1 MSLTPTSTTRPCPI
15 CEDTKGNCRHHH
27 EESNHLCMT
36 FADTRFGEIINGYKC
51 LAHFDL
57 WAAFCLDNSQ
67 EWTQSQRENWLS
79 EQTAKRQLVQ
89 KQRQDFL
96 KGLLSVEERDR
107 QYRTIND
114 KLSLS
119 KYHVH
124 KALAKKRGLHE
135 NEIWFAYNRGWVR
148 TWQPGLEI
156 KDISPKL
163 AGINPNN
170 ETLTGVRGIAIA
182 ATDGQG
188 HIVGHQIAADDR
200 DKYGKYI
207 WLSSRGKG
215 GNSPHLPNGELPLFV
230 WRHPEA
236 TQISETW
243 LVEGSLKSLIVALKV
258 WLRENRTDIQ
268 VIGAAGANFKG
279 SSETF
284 KQAIAVQTTK
294 TVKLFPDGG
303 AIYNQ
308 QIVKNY
314 KAAID
319 LAVSDGFDV
328 SVGWWGQYEKARN
341 DIDEIQNFGIIN
353 YISPSEFFGLA
364 DKSADSD
371 QNNSQPTQQVNT
383 DESEESSQL
392 DSQPKQQANNW
403 QWDKWLK
410 SRKFT
415 PDVVINQAEFSFD
428 GIDIP
433 QSDAIIAVKS
443 GLGTGKTNALINE
456 IKKANLN
463 GFGTYIP
470 GYRNNLL
477 LQTTERALVN
487 DVAMY
492 HLHLDDEGHLMLL
505 DKESNIVSCIDSF
518 KKVDGHIKGRDIHID
533 ETCSVFLYAVNGGTL
548 GNEQATILRI
558 FKKALAESNRIFLY
572 DGNLADIYVDF
583 VAKIAAKK
591 HVIKIENR
599 QKIPPHNIFFIEGID
614 EDGEIKKGD
623 RSPLVKFLLRP
634 EVKSWIFADSKE
646 RTKVLYK
653 LLTESGK
660 TGYVLN
666 SETTSEGWA
675 KEFLADPNKFVL
687 NKKPDFII
695 LSPTA
700 ESGISCTVN
709 GYFTHKFSF
718 YAGVLATNSQ
728 HQSTV
733 RLRDNIIPH
742 YIFCPEFS
750 TIRDR
755 STPMTY
761 SEKVMGEILK
771 DRIMQSLML
780 ASESAENPQ
789 SAKEIMIQALVR
801 NDDDWWV
808 FSLKLAALDQFEM
821 NNYRKCF
828 IHALRE
834 AGHNVTI
841 EQWDTAIKVKEA
853 ESEARVEIQKQHAKE
868 VFEAV
873 EFNSIEEANK
883 KAKASPNKATQR
895 RIEKTRLLDRLPG
908 INFSELWSDEF
919 IYQCKIKN
927 REFIRQQERFWLLS
941 NYDTSQKRHESIW
954 NHAALSEDFFSRRV
968 SAMGHDA
975 IWALRELKI
984 LDFTTRPLEYHKDSP
999 EVISLVNTLRS
1010 RNDIQLALRISSF
1023 EPETVNG
1030 KERLRILSNLL
1041 DYIGYK
1047 TQFAQRKRIKTD
1059 NGVIQTRYYRIV
1071 PTGTPSACATPPP
1084 IVNKPEGYGTPPQ
1097 ATDCAT
1103 PPPIVNKPEGYGTP
1117 PELVNNTPSS
1127 QFDLLAARQAILSC
1141 IEYKF
1146 TTWMQSDK
1154 SKVSWS
1160 VEEVAIAIQPEESAH
1175 NHVVDHTTEE
1185 WLQPENLTET
1195 ANWLGACENAEMLGT
1210 VRAAVPAYALKE
1222 ACKLLPKFK
1231 LIQIKQ
1237 WVLHLNSLMVSIVED
1252 TATQPSQQLVT
1263 DENLADTAALLQSCD
1278 NVEML
1283 ADLRACCF
1291 DFIIEKASEL
1301 ISPTLKQWV
1310 CSWLSYWRAEEKCK
1324 PNYSG

>member
-1 MSLTPTSTTRPCPI
+1 MSLTPTSASRPCPI
-15 CEDTKGNCRHHH
+15 CEDTKGNCRHSH
-27 EESNHLCMT
+27 EEGKHLCMS
-36 FADTRFGEIINGYKC
+36 FADTPFGEIINGYKC

-67 EWTQSQRENWLS
+67 EWSDEQRQNWLT
-79 EQTAKRQLVQ
+79 EQAAKRQEQ
-89 KQRQDFL
+89 KKQRSYFL
-96 KGLLSVEERDR
+96 KGLLSVEDR
-107 QYRTIND
+107 NQGYRTIAD
-114 KLSLS
+114 TLSLN
-119 KYHVH
+119 KCHVN
-124 KALAKKRGLHE
+124 KSLAKKRGLGE
-135 NEIWFAYNRGWVR
+135 DEIWFAYNQGWIR

-156 KDISPKL
+156 KGISPKL
-163 AGINPNN
+163 AGINPNAN
-170 ETLTGVRGIAIA
+170 TLTGVRGISIA

-188 HIVGHQIAADDR
+188 HIVGHQIACDNR
-200 DKYGKYI
+200 DKHGKYI

-215 GNSPHLPNGELPLFV
+215 GNSPHLPNGELPLFI

-236 TQISETW
+236 TEISETW
-243 LVEGSLKSLIVALKV
+243 LVEGSLKPLIVALKV

-284 KQAIAVQTTK
+284 KQALTIQTTK
-294 TVKLFPDGG
+294 IVKLFPDSGSVSN
-303 AIYNQ
+303 A
-308 QIVKNY
+308 QILNNY
-314 KAAID
+314 KAGINLAID
-319 LAVSDGFDV
+319 VGFDV
-328 SVGWWGQYEKARN
+328 SVGWWGQYEKTRN
-341 DIDEIQNFGIIN
+341 DIDEIPNFGIIN

-364 DKSADSD
+364 DKSADSN
-371 QNNSQPTQQVNT
+371 QNNLQPTQQVNT
-383 DESEESSQL
+383 DESKESSQL
-392 DSQPKQQANNW
+392 DSQPEQQANNW
-403 QWDKWLK
+403 QWDKWLR

-456 IKKANLN
+456 VKKANLN
-463 GFGTYIP
+463 GLGTYIP

-505 DKESNIVSCIDSF
+505 DRESNIVSCIDSL

-533 ETCSVFLYAVNGGTL
+533 ETCSVFLSAVNGGTL

-558 FKKALAESNRIFLY
+558 FTKALVESNRIFLY
-572 DGNLADIYVDF
+572 DGNLADIQVDF
-583 VAKIAAKK
+583 VAKIAAKSR
-591 HVIKIENR
+591 VIKIENR
-599 QKIPPHNIFFIEGID
+599 QKIPPHNIYFIEGID
-614 EDGEIKKGD
+614 EDGEIKKRD
-623 RSPLVKFLLRP
+623 RSPLIKFLLRP
-634 EVKSWIFADSKE
+634 EVTPWIFADSKE

-653 LLTESGK
+653 LLTETGK

-666 SETTSEGWA
+666 SETTSEDWA
-675 KEFLADPNKFVL
+675 KEFLADSNKFVL
-687 NKKPDFII
+687 DKKPEFII

-709 GYFTHKFSF
+709 GHFTHRFSF

-728 HQSTV
+728 HQAEF
-733 RLRDNIIPH
+733 RERDNNIPH

-755 STPMTY
+755 STPATY
-761 SEKVMGEILK
+761 SVKVMGEILK
-771 DRIMQSLML
+771 DRVIQSLML

-789 SAKEIMIQALVR
+789 SAQEIMLEALLR
-801 NDDDWWV
+801 QNDDWWN
-808 FSLKLAALDQFEM
+808 FSLKMAVLDQFEM
-821 NNYRKCF
+821 NHYRKCL

-841 EQWDTAIKVKEA
+841 EQWDTAIKVKKA
-853 ESEARVEIQKQHAKE
+853 ESKAKQEIQKQHAKE

-908 INFSELWSDEF
+908 INLSEVWSDDF
-919 IYQCKIKN
+919 IYHCQIKN

-968 SAMGHDA
+968 SAMGHDV

-984 LDFTTRPLEYHKDSP
+984 LDFTTRPMEYHKDSP
-999 EVISLVNTLRS
+999 EVISLVDTLRD
-1010 RNDIQLALRISSF
+1010 RKDIQLALYIDQV
-1023 EPETVNG
+1023 EPETVEG
-1030 KERLRILSNLL
+1030 KERLRILSKLL
-1041 DYIGYK
+1041 DYIGFE
-1047 TQFAQRKRIKTD
+1047 TQFSKRRNLKTD
-1059 NGVIQTRYYRIV
+1059 KGVIKARHYILV
-1071 PTGTPSACATPPP
+1071 PIGQPANQATPTNSQQAPVIGSTTPPLIYIKPGGYGTFNSQQAPVIGSTTPPP
-1084 IVNKPEGYGTPPQ
+1084 IYIKPGGYGTPPFPSISQ
-1097 ATDCAT
+1097 D
-1103 PPPIVNKPEGYGTP
+1103 
-1117 PELVNNTPSS
+1117 SS
-1127 QFDLLAARQAILSC
+1127 QFDLLAARRAILSS

-1146 TTWMQSDK
+1146 TAWMQSDK
-1154 SKVSWS
+1154 SKVTWQ
-1160 VEEVAIAIQPEESAH
+1160 VESIAIAIQPSERQE
-1175 NHVVDHTTEE
+1175 
-1185 WLQPENLTET
+1185 
-1195 ANWLGACENAEMLGT
+1195 
-1210 VRAAVPAYALKE
+1210 
-1222 ACKLLPKFK
+1222 
-1231 LIQIKQ
+1231 
-1237 WVLHLNSLMVSIVED
+1237 
-1252 TATQPSQQLVT
+1252 LVT
-1263 DENLADTAALLQSCD
+1263 DEDLADTATLLQACE

-1291 DFIIEKASEL
+1291 DFIIKKALEL
-1301 ISPTLKQWV
+1301 VSSAQKDWV
-1310 CSWLSYWRAEEKCK
+1310 FSWLNYWEAE
-1324 PNYSG
+1324 GILT